1 MNHHYCMHVFWIF
14 PKQCV
19 HTERVSYGRCN
30 GRCFIRAHSGL
41 RHFTCKFQYKVAV
54 VKSWHTFR
62 PRRLAQ
68 SVCVGVCVC
77 VRVLGSIWARHF
89 TCKFPYRVV
98 LVKFWHAFRLRRL
111 AQNVCPCSGLILGLK
126 CVLLGASFLS
136 ELVSFLVEFRIE
148 SGLASSL

>member
-1 MNHHYCMHVFWIF
+1 MDLMNHHYCMHVFWIF

-41 RHFTCKFQYKVAV
+41 RHFTCKFPYKVAV

-77 VRVLGSIWARHF
+77 VSAFWAQFGRGILPVNFRIEWFLWNFDMRFDCAGSHKMCASVLGS
-89 TCKFPYRVV
+89 
-98 LVKFWHAFRLRRL
+98 FW
-111 AQNVCPCSGLILGLK
+111 GLSVFCWEPLF
-126 CVLLGASFLS
+126 CQ
-136 ELVSFLVEFRIE
+136 
-148 SGLASSL
+148 SLCLFW

>member
-1 MNHHYCMHVFWIF
+1 MSFGYSPNS
-14 PKQCV
+14 
-19 HTERVSYGRCN
+19 VSTLRGFLTV
-30 GRCFIRAHSGL
+30 GATAGALSGL
-41 RHFTCKFQYKVAV
+41 TLVCGILPVNFRIKWL
-54 VKSWHTFR
+54 SWNLDTRFDRAGSHR
-62 PRRLAQ
+62 
-68 SVCVGVCVC
+68 VCVWVCVC